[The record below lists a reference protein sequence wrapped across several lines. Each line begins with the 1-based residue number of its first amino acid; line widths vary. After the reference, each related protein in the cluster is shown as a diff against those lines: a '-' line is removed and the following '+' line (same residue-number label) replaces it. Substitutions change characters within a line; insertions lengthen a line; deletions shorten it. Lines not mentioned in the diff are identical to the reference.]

1 MYKDITLKTLL
12 IAFIF
17 CQLIS
22 YQRYDFRNAIYFII
36 HICLIQ
42 ENVFTQAIW
51 INFLLLYKCV
61 EEVSV
66 GTLQEPDQCLEAVCP
81 YTNAPDVELRI
92 ISKAFL
98 IALARRIHN
107 QSYGCPLNGDEA
119 KYIATILSTDLPV
132 PNSFHGLTYQDLFSM
147 IKDLIECSESM
158 SELLKQDLPSVLAT
172 QIDILP
178 EKEQS
183 TAAELLCLLMDNSS
197 RLDKNFDDLGK
208 YSLFLCH

>member
-1 MYKDITLKTLL
+1 MISEILYIL
-12 IAFIF
+12 II
-17 CQLIS
+17 Q
-22 YQRYDFRNAIYFII
+22 
-36 HICLIQ
+36 ICLIQ

-61 EEVSV
+61 GEVTVS
-66 GTLQEPDQCLEAVCP
+66 TLQEPDQCLEAVCP
-81 YTNAPDVELRI
+81 YTHAPDIELRI
-92 ISKAFL
+92 IAKALL

-107 QSYGCPLNGDEA
+107 QSYSDGCPLNEDEA

-158 SELLKQDLPSVLAT
+158 GELLKQDLPSVLAT

-197 RLDKNFDDLGK
+197 RQDKNFDDTGR
-208 YSLFLCH
+208 

>member
-1 MYKDITLKTLL
+1 MLYI
-12 IAFIF
+12 
-17 CQLIS
+17 
-22 YQRYDFRNAIYFII
+22 FII

-61 EEVSV
+61 GEVSI
-66 GTLQEPDQCLEAVCP
+66 GILQEPDQCLEAICP
-81 YTNAPDVELRI
+81 YTHAPDIELRI
-92 ISKAFL
+92 IAKALL
-98 IALARRIHN
+98 IALAGRIHN
-107 QSYGCPLNGDEA
+107 LSYSDSCPLNGSEA
-119 KYIATILSTDLPV
+119 KYIATILNTDLPV

-158 SELLKQDLPSVLAT
+158 SELLKQDLLSVLAT

-183 TAAELLCLLMDNSS
+183 IAAELLCLLMDNSN
-197 RLDKNFDDLGK
+197 RLDNKFDDTGEYLLFVPL
-208 YSLFLCH
+208 SLICVYYYDRIKMP